1 LIYFLTEATNMII
14 QAASGV
20 VEGVLRK
27 NFWLEI
33 TNNTISHIEDGVS
46 EKADTVIEGILIP
59 GFVDIHCHGGGGAYF
74 SSHDP
79 EDIDRVIE
87 AHKKHGTTSLLAS
100 LVSEPIEKLLEQIK
114 RINPYVGSSSI
125 KGIHLEGPY
134 LSHARCG
141 AHNPTLL
148 RTPSVKELQRLLD
161 AGQGNISMITLAPE
175 LEGALDAIDFLVE
188 EGVVVALGHTEASA
202 HIALE
207 AIDYGATI
215 ITHFTNGMPKL
226 GSDAGTITEVALAD
240 DRLSLEL
247 ILDGTHIKKEDTE
260 EILALASHRSILV
273 TDAISAA
280 GGSDGH
286 YKIGELDVDVTKGV
300 ARLTSNKSLAGST
313 LTMDRAFL
321 KLHKDFKVS
330 IEDAVNSSSALP
342 AGEIGMGNVGE
353 IALGMSADLLEL
365 TQTGEVVVIRS

>member
-1 LIYFLTEATNMII
+1 
-14 QAASGV
+14 
-20 VEGVLRK
+20 
-27 NFWLEI
+27 
-33 TNNTISHIEDGVS
+33 
-46 EKADTVIEGILIP
+46 
-59 GFVDIHCHGGGGAYF
+59 
-74 SSHDP
+74 
-79 EDIDRVIE
+79 
-87 AHKKHGTTSLLAS
+87 
-100 LVSEPIEKLLEQIK
+100 
-114 RINPYVGSSSI
+114 
-125 KGIHLEGPY
+125 
-134 LSHARCG
+134 
-141 AHNPTLL
+141 L

-226 GSDAGTITEVALAD
+226 GNDAGTITEVSLAD

-247 ILDGTHIKKEDTE
+247 ILDGAHIKKEDTE

-280 GGSDGH
+280 GSIDGQ
-286 YKIGELDVDVTKGV
+286 YKIGELDVDVSKGI
-300 ARLTSNKSLAGST
+300 ARLVSNKSLAGST
-313 LTMDRAFL
+313 LTMDRAFM

-365 TQTGEVVVIRS
+365 TQTGEVVVIH

>member
-1 LIYFLTEATNMII
+1 MKVNEMII

-20 VEGVLRK
+20 VEGALRK

-33 TNNTISHIEDGVS
+33 SNNTICHIENGIS

-79 EDIDRVIE
+79 DDIDRVID
-87 AHKKHGTTSLLAS
+87 AHKQHGTTSLLAS
-100 LVSEPIEKLLEQIK
+100 LVSEPIEKLIEQIK

-134 LSHARCG
+134 LSHIRCG
-141 AHNPTLL
+141 AHDPALL
-148 RTPSVKELQRLLD
+148 RTPSIKELQSLLD

-175 LEGALDAIDFLVE
+175 LEGALNAIDFLVE

-260 EILALASHRSILV
+260 EILALASHRSILI

-280 GGSDGH
+280 GEGDGR
-286 YKIGELDVDVTKGV
+286 YKIGELEVDVTKGV
-300 ARLTSNKSLAGST
+300 ARLTNNKSLAGST
-313 LTMDRAFL
+313 LTMDRAFM
-321 KLHKDFKVS
+321 KFHKDFNVS

-365 TQTGEVVVIRS
+365 TQTGEVVVIHS

>member
-1 LIYFLTEATNMII
+1 MII

-33 TNNTISHIEDGVS
+33 SNNTISHIEDGTN
-46 EKADTVIEGILIP
+46 ENADKEIEGILIP

-74 SSHDP
+74 SSHDL

-87 AHKKHGTTSLLAS
+87 LHKKHGTTSLLAS
-100 LVSEPIEKLLEQIK
+100 LVSEPIEKLIEQIK
-114 RINPYVGSSSI
+114 RINPYVGTSAI

-141 AHNPTLL
+141 AHDPALL

-161 AGQGNISMITLAPE
+161 AGQGNISMLTLAPE

-188 EGVVVALGHTEASA
+188 EGVVIALGHTEASA
-202 HIALE
+202 QVAIQ

-226 GSDAGTITEVALAD
+226 GHDAGTITEVALAD

-247 ILDGTHIKKEDTE
+247 ILDGTHIKKEDTQ
-260 EILALASHRSILV
+260 EILALALHRTILV

-280 GGSDGH
+280 GGGDGQ
-286 YKIGELDVDVTKGV
+286 YKIGKLDIEVSKGV
-300 ARLTSNKSLAGST
+300 ARLVGNNSLAGST
-313 LTMDRAFL
+313 LTMDRAFI
-321 KLHKDFKVS
+321 KLHKEFKAS
-330 IEDAVNSSSALP
+330 IEDSVSSSSALP

-365 TQTGEVVVIRS
+365 TQNGEVVVINS

>member
-1 LIYFLTEATNMII
+1 MEVTKMII

-33 TNNTISHIEDGVS
+33 SNNTISNIEDGIND
-46 EKADTVIEGILIP
+46 KADKVIEGILIP
-59 GFVDIHCHGGGGAYF
+59 GFVDIHCHGGGGTYF
-74 SSHDP
+74 SSHDSD
-79 EDIDRVIE
+79 DIDRVIQT
-87 AHKKHGTTSLLAS
+87 HKKHGTTSLLAS
-100 LVSEPIEKLLEQIK
+100 LVSEPIEKLIEQIK
-114 RINPYVGSSSI
+114 RINPYVGTSAI

-141 AHNPTLL
+141 AHDPSLL

-161 AGQGNISMITLAPE
+161 AGQGNISMLTLAPE

-202 HIALE
+202 DIALQ

-215 ITHFTNGMPKL
+215 VTHFTNGMPKL
-226 GSDAGTITEVALAD
+226 GADAGTITEVALAD

-247 ILDGTHIKKEDTE
+247 ILDGAHIKKEDTE

-280 GGSDGH
+280 GAGDGQ
-286 YKIGELDVDVTKGV
+286 YAIGELDVEVSKGV
-300 ARLTSNKSLAGST
+300 ARLVSNKSLAGST

-321 KLHKDFKVS
+321 KLHNDFKVS
-330 IEDAVNSSSALP
+330 IEDAVNCSSALP

-353 IALGMSADLLEL
+353 IAHGMSADLLEL
-365 TQTGEVVVIRS
+365 TKTGEVVVIHS

>member
-1 LIYFLTEATNMII
+1 MII
-14 QAASGV
+14 QAAFGV
-20 VEGVLRK
+20 IEGVLRK

-33 TNNTISHIEDGVS
+33 SNNAISHIEDGVNENA
-46 EKADTVIEGILIP
+46 EKIINGILIP

-79 EDIDRVIE
+79 EDIDRVIDTH
-87 AHKKHGTTSLLAS
+87 AQHGTTSLLAS
-100 LVSEPIEKLLEQIK
+100 LMSEPTESLIEQIK
-114 RINPYVGSSSI
+114 RINPYVGTSAI

-141 AHNPTLL
+141 AHNPSLL

-161 AGQGNISMITLAPE
+161 AGQGSISMLTLAPE
-175 LEGALDAIDFLVE
+175 LEGALDAIDFLVG

-202 HIALE
+202 HIALQ

-226 GSDAGTITEVALAD
+226 GHDAGTITEVALAD
-240 DRLSLEL
+240 NRLSLEL
-247 ILDGTHIKKEDTE
+247 ILDGTHLTNEDTK

-280 GGSDGH
+280 GADDGQ
-286 YKIGELDVDVTKGV
+286 YKIGELGVQVSKGV
-300 ARLTSNKSLAGST
+300 ARLVSDNSLAGGT
-313 LTMDRAFL
+313 LTMDRAFM
-321 KLHKDFKVS
+321 KLHKEFKVT
-330 IEDAVNSSSALP
+330 IEDSVNSSSALP
-342 AGEIGMGNVGE
+342 AQEIGMGKVGE

-365 TQTGEVVVIRS
+365 TQSGEVVVIHSRH

>member
-1 LIYFLTEATNMII
+1 MEVIKMII
-14 QAASGV
+14 QASSGV
-20 VEGVLRK
+20 VEGILRK
-27 NFWLEI
+27 DFWLE
-33 TNNTISHIEDGVS
+33 TSNNTISHIENGAN
-46 EKADTVIEGILIP
+46 EKADKVIEGILIP

-74 SSHDP
+74 SSPDP
-79 EDIDRVIE
+79 EDIDRVID
-87 AHKKHGTTSLLAS
+87 AHVQHGTTSMLAS
-100 LVSEPIEKLLEQIK
+100 LVSEPIEKLIEQIK
-114 RINPYVGSSSI
+114 RISPYVGTSAI

-141 AHNPTLL
+141 AHDPSLL

-226 GSDAGTITEVALAD
+226 GNDGGTITEVALAD

-247 ILDGTHIKKEDTE
+247 ILDGAHIKKEDTE

-280 GGSDGH
+280 GSNDGQ
-286 YKIGELDVDVTKGV
+286 YKIGQLDVDVSKGI
-300 ARLTSNKSLAGST
+300 ARLVSNKSLAGST
-313 LTMDRAFL
+313 LTMDRAFM

-365 TQTGEVVVIRS
+365 TQSGEVVLIHS

>member
-1 LIYFLTEATNMII
+1 MII

-20 VEGVLRK
+20 VEGILRK

-33 TNNTISHIEDGVS
+33 SNNTISHIEDGIS
-46 EKADTVIEGILIP
+46 EKADKVIEGILIP
-59 GFVDIHCHGGGGAYF
+59 GFVDIHCHGGGSAYF

-87 AHKKHGTTSLLAS
+87 LHKKYGTTSLLAS
-100 LVSEPIEKLLEQIK
+100 LVSEPIEKLIEQIK
-114 RINPYVGSSSI
+114 RINPYVGTSAI

-134 LSHARCG
+134 LSHAHCG
-141 AHNPTLL
+141 AHDPSLL

-202 HIALE
+202 HIALQ
-207 AIDYGATI
+207 AIDHGATI

-226 GSDAGTITEVALAD
+226 GADAGTITEVALAD

-247 ILDGTHIKKEDTE
+247 ILDGAHIKKEDTE

-286 YKIGELDVDVTKGV
+286 YKIGELDVDVSKGV
-300 ARLTSNKSLAGST
+300 ARLVSNKSLAGST

-330 IEDAVNSSSALP
+330 IEDSVNSSSALP
-342 AGEIGMGNVGE
+342 AREIGMGNVGE
-353 IALGMSADLLEL
+353 IAHGMSADLLEL
-365 TQTGEVVVIRS
+365 TKTGEVVVIHS

>member
-1 LIYFLTEATNMII
+1 MII
-14 QAASGV
+14 QAAFGV

-33 TNNTISHIEDGVS
+33 SNDVISHIEDGAN
-46 EKADTVIEGILIP
+46 ENADKIIDGILIP

-79 EDIDRVIE
+79 EGIDRAIDTH
-87 AHKKHGTTSLLAS
+87 AQHGTTSLLAS
-100 LVSEPIEKLLEQIK
+100 LMSAPIESLIEQIK
-114 RINPYVGSSSI
+114 RINPYVGTSAI

-141 AHNPTLL
+141 AHDPSLV
-148 RTPSVKELQRLLD
+148 RTPSVNELQRLLD
-161 AGQGNISMITLAPE
+161 AGQGTISMLTLAPE
-175 LEGALDAIDFLVE
+175 LEGALDAIDFLVK

-202 HIALE
+202 NIALQ

-226 GSDAGTITEVALAD
+226 GHGAGTITEVALAD
-240 DRLSLEL
+240 NRLSLEL
-247 ILDGTHIKKEDTE
+247 ILDGTHLKKEDTE

-280 GGSDGH
+280 GAGDGQ
-286 YKIGELDVDVTKGV
+286 YKIGELGVEVSKGV
-300 ARLTSNKSLAGST
+300 ARLVNDNSLAGGT
-313 LTMDRAFL
+313 LTMDRAFM
-321 KLHKDFKVS
+321 KLHKEFRVS
-330 IEDAVNSSSALP
+330 IEDSVNSSSALP
-342 AGEIGMGNVGE
+342 AREIGMGNVGE
-353 IALGMSADLLEL
+353 IATGMSADLLEL
-365 TQTGEVVVIRS
+365 THSGEVVVIHS